1 MKTICFYFQIH
12 QPFRLKRYRFF
23 DIGADHYYYDDFNN
37 EEILSRIVS
46 RSYLPANQ
54 LLLDMIEANK
64 GTFKVAF
71 SISGVALDQL
81 EIHAPEVLDSFK
93 KLAKT
98 GCVEFLAETYA
109 HSLCSIT
116 DPDEFKSQVQQH
128 SKRIKTLFGQT
139 PTVFRNTELIYSDD
153 IAEQAAGLG
162 YKTIITEGAKHILG
176 WKSPNFVY
184 QSATTPTVKLLLKNS
199 KLSDDISFRFSDHRW
214 AEYPLTADKFIQWVS
229 QSPDNEKLFNLFMN
243 YEALGNLQSAESGI
257 FEFMRALPRFA
268 AEKNIRFATPSE
280 VADQFKPIETM
291 PVPHLISWAD
301 EERDVSAWLGNCLQK
316 EAFDTLYGIG
326 ERVRMTRNHR
336 LLQDWLYLQTSDH
349 FFYMSTKRASDGAVH
364 QHFSPYDSPYDAFIN
379 YMNVLSD
386 FMQRVAAQFPSSV
399 DTEELHSLLTT
410 IQNQER
416 TIAEL
421 EATVKSLKTSR
432 KTTNGSS
439 NRKSNGKNR
448 D

>member
-153 IAEQAAGLG
+153 IAELAAGLG

-199 KLSDDISFRFSDHRW
+199 
-214 AEYPLTADKFIQWVS
+214 
-229 QSPDNEKLFNLFMN
+229 
-243 YEALGNLQSAESGI
+243 
-257 FEFMRALPRFA
+257 
-268 AEKNIRFATPSE
+268 
-280 VADQFKPIETM
+280 
-291 PVPHLISWAD
+291 
-301 EERDVSAWLGNCLQK
+301 
-316 EAFDTLYGIG
+316 
-326 ERVRMTRNHR
+326 
-336 LLQDWLYLQTSDH
+336 
-349 FFYMSTKRASDGAVH
+349 
-364 QHFSPYDSPYDAFIN
+364 
-379 YMNVLSD
+379 
-386 FMQRVAAQFPSSV
+386 
-399 DTEELHSLLTT
+399 
-410 IQNQER
+410 
-416 TIAEL
+416 
-421 EATVKSLKTSR
+421 
-432 KTTNGSS
+432 
-439 NRKSNGKNR
+439 
-448 D
+448 